1 MRSHAGYM
9 NGAICVIAL
18 SILALP
24 SQGFSQQKLQA
35 VVRDGSDNQLT
46 QPRSRVFEEISAGSS
61 KSVLLA
67 VGLSAILPGAGELY
81 AGNFESGKYTLIAE
95 AAVWITYAGFYSHAS
110 WVRQDARLFAT
121 QRSGA
126 HFESKDDKFAV
137 DIGNFNSVGEYNQ
150 AKLRNR
156 EYELLYTDPAFN
168 WQWDN
173 DQSRVAFKNERIRSD
188 EIFQNAKFVIIA
200 AVINRVFS
208 AFSAGRA
215 ASAHNRR
222 VLLEGAWNIKA
233 DPRDV
238 LGNRDGI
245 NLKMVMEF

>member
-1 MRSHAGYM
+1 MRSHAGSL
-9 NGAICVIAL
+9 NALACLIAL
-18 SILALP
+18 AGFVLSAQAY
-24 SQGFSQQKLQA
+24 SQER
-35 VVRDGSDNQLT
+35 VRSLGREVLTTQLT
-46 QPRSRVFEEISAGSS
+46 QPQSKVFEEVPAGST

-67 VGLSAILPGAGELY
+67 AGLSAILPGAGELY
-81 AGNFESGKYTLIAE
+81 AGNFESGKYSLIAE
-95 AAVWITYAGFYSHAS
+95 GAVWITYAGFYSHAS
-110 WVRQDARLFAT
+110 WVRQDARLFAA

-126 HFESKDDKFAV
+126 RFDSKDDKFAV
-137 DIGNFNSVGEYNQ
+137 DIGNFNSVSDYNQ

-156 EYELLYTDPAFN
+156 EYDLLYTDPAFN
-168 WQWDN
+168 WQWDT

-200 AVINRVFS
+200 AVVNRVFS

-222 VLLEGAWNIKA
+222 VLIEGAWDIKA

-238 LGNRDGI
+238 AGNRDGI
-245 NLKMVMEF
+245 SFKMVMEF

>member
-1 MRSHAGYM
+1 MRSHAGSM
-9 NGAICVIAL
+9 NGVVRVITLA
-18 SILALP
+18 ILALS

-35 VVRDGSDNQLT
+35 VGRGGLDLQLAE
-46 QPRSRVFEEISAGSS
+46 PRSKIFEGIPAGSS

-67 VGLSAILPGAGELY
+67 AGLSAILPGAGELY
-81 AGNFESGKYTLIAE
+81 AGNFESGKYSLIAE
-95 AAVWITYAGFYSHAS
+95 ATIWITYAGFYSHAS

-126 HFESKDDKFAV
+126 RFDSKDDKFAV
-137 DIGNFNSVGEYNQ
+137 DLGNFNSVSDYNQ

-156 EYELLYTDPAFN
+156 EYEFLYTDPAFN

-200 AVINRVFS
+200 AVVNRVFS

-233 DPRDV
+233 DSRDI
-238 LGNRDGI
+238 LGNRGGI
-245 NLKMVMEF
+245 TFKMVMEF

>member
-1 MRSHAGYM
+1 M
-9 NGAICVIAL
+9 NGMVCVIAL
-18 SILALP
+18 AILALF
-24 SQGFSQQKLQA
+24 SHGYSQQRVQA
-35 VVRDGSDNQLT
+35 LRRVGSDI
-46 QPRSRVFEEISAGSS
+46 RVMQSPSMAFEEISAGSS
-61 KSVLLA
+61 KSVFLA
-67 VGLSAILPGAGELY
+67 AGLSVILPGAGELY
-81 AGNFESGKYTLIAE
+81 ACNFESGKYSLIAE

-126 HFESKDDKFAV
+126 RFDSKDDKFAV
-137 DIGNFNSVGEYNQ
+137 DIGNFNSTSDYNQ

-156 EYELLYTDPAFN
+156 EYDLLYMDPVFN
-168 WQWDN
+168 WQWDT

-200 AVINRVFS
+200 AVVNRVFS

-222 VLLEGAWNIKA
+222 VLIEGAWKIKA

-238 LGNRDGI
+238 AGNRDGI
-245 NLKMVMEF
+245 SITMVMEF